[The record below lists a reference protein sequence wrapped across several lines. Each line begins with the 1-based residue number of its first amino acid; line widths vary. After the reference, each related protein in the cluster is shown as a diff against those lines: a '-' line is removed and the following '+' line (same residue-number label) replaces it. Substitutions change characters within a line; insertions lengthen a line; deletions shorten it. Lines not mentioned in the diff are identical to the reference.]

1 MIPKTQSDIK
11 NGFEFVTQ
19 PDLTFRLDPESM
31 TIWDKISGI
40 NALRQA
46 VYLALNIERYDWLI
60 YSWNYGVELRDLI
73 GKPTDYCVP
82 EIERRVRE
90 ALTRDD
96 RITAVDNFEFEV
108 GRGKIDVTFRVTS
121 VFGSFTAGKEVSV

>member
-73 GKPTDYCVP
+73 GNSVVLPQLLIRANGQDLRKETGHVVP
-82 EIERRVRE
+82 
-90 ALTRDD
+90 LLSSGSTR
-96 RITAVDNFEFEV
+96 ASMPPAFF
-108 GRGKIDVTFRVTS
+108 
-121 VFGSFTAGKEVSV
+121 